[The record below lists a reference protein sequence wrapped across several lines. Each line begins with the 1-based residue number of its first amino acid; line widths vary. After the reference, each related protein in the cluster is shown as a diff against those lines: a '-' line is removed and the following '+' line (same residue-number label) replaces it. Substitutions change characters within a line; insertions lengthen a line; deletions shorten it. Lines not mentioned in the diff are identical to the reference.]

1 MSRYFYI
8 ARDNQSGNLI
18 KGSMVTTTK
27 LEVINYL
34 KKEQYLIIAIH
45 NNDIYSIKELVK
57 SLWKRQRIST
67 KQIIILCQQLSIML
81 EAGLEIIDALKL
93 VNNNLSNKHL
103 NYFITKTIEGLNVGE
118 SLADIWQRE
127 VSLPRYLVNSINIA
141 EHTGLLAIALN
152 EAKRFLTKQYALKC
166 KVEQIMVYPLFLL
179 IVLAIV
185 VSLIIG
191 IVIPAFADI
200 FQRLNVPLPWL
211 TQMILNLG
219 LNFRLYLWE
228 ISIFVIVF
236 IVGFKFLERK
246 NNIRLSLIKC
256 SLKLPI
262 IGRFICKLYLLK
274 LLYQLVFLLNSGIS
288 IGDSLEIILQGENNL
303 LVKDS
308 LRQVH
313 KLINQGCSLA
323 SAFAKVPLNINIL
336 QEFMIIGEQTGMLT
350 KMLAYLI
357 NFWEEEID
365 NIIKLFTQ
373 LLEPIL
379 MIVVGCIIGIFI
391 LAIILPLLDLV
402 ANIGM

>member
-1 MSRYFYI
+1 MNRYFYI
-8 ARDNQSGNLI
+8 ARDNQSGNLV
-18 KGSMVTTTK
+18 KGSMVATTK
-27 LEVINYL
+27 LEMINYL

-57 SLWKRQRIST
+57 SLWGKQRIST
-67 KQIIILCQQLSIML
+67 KEIIILCQQLSIIL

-93 VNNNLSNKHL
+93 VNNNLNNKRL
-103 NYFITKTIEGLNVGE
+103 NYFITKTIKGLNIGE

-127 VSLPRYLVNSINIA
+127 FTLPRYLINSINVA
-141 EHTGLLAIALN
+141 EHTGLLAKALN
-152 EAKRFLTKQYALKC
+152 EAKRFLSKQYALKR
-166 KVEQIMVYPLFLL
+166 KIEQIMVYPLFLL
-179 IVLAIV
+179 TVLAIV

-219 LNFRLYLWE
+219 LNFRAYLWE
-228 ISIFVIVF
+228 ISIFVIVCMAGL
-236 IVGFKFLERK
+236 VFLGQK
-246 NNIRLSLIKC
+246 DSIRLSLFKC
-256 SLKLPI
+256 SLNLPI

-274 LLYQLVFLLNSGIS
+274 FLYQLVFLLNSGIS

-303 LVKDS
+303 LVQDS
-308 LRQVH
+308 LKQVY

-323 SAFAKVPLNINIL
+323 SAFAKVPLSMDIL
-336 QEFMIIGEQTGMLT
+336 QEFMIIGEQTGMLV
-350 KMLAYLI
+350 KMLTYLI
-357 NFWEEEID
+357 SFWEEEID
-365 NIIKLFTQ
+365 NVIKLFTQ
-373 LLEPIL
+373 LLEPVL
-379 MIVVGCIIGIFI
+379 MMVVGGIIGIFV